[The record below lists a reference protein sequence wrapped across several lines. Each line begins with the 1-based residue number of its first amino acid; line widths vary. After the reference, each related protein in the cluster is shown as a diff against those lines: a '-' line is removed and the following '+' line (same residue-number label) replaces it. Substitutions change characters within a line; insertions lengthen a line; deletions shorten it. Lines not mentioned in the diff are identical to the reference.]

1 MIGEGPVGASLML
14 VGETPGDRED
24 IEGHPFVGPAGRV
37 LDEGLEQVG
46 LARDQIYVTNAVK
59 HFRYRARGKR
69 RIHQTPD
76 RWQVTACLP
85 WLEAEL
91 RLVKPEALVLL
102 GAVAGQ
108 ALLGPSIRIGRDR
121 GKPIRSDLAPLVTL
135 TTHPAAILRVADAA
149 ERRAA
154 MDQFVADLRVVADW
168 LVAN

>member
-1 MIGEGPVGASLML
+1 ML

-46 LARDQIYVTNAVK
+46 LARDQIYITNAVK

-91 RLVKPEALVLL
+91 AARQAR
-102 GAVAGQ
+102 GARAASARSRARRCSVRRSGSA
-108 ALLGPSIRIGRDR
+108 AIAASRYE
-121 GKPIRSDLAPLVTL
+121 SDLAPLVTL

-149 ERRAA
+149 ERRAGDGSVRRGSQSRGGLA
-154 MDQFVADLRVVADW
+154 RR
-168 LVAN
+168 